1 MKKYL
6 FLLFACCALVAC
18 DNNDKLVMPDWQID
32 PTMTTADLEGNYWG
46 YIHQIDNLYFI
57 ESGEFAAGQ
66 SINGVYNHLIFFEN
80 GQMTHYVYTPNV
92 VNFCPKHAIR
102 LSTVAYSLDAE
113 NERFTNPLA
122 PTEMAKLLQLTKD
135 RVVIETSPAIVA
147 TDTTYKMSFI
157 QLIRTT
163 LSDEVCQLIAN
174 AIPEEVF
181 DEWRKENDPSYK

>member
-1 MKKYL
+1 
-6 FLLFACCALVAC
+6 
-18 DNNDKLVMPDWQID
+18 
-32 PTMTTADLEGNYWG
+32 
-46 YIHQIDNLYFI
+46 
-57 ESGEFAAGQ
+57 
-66 SINGVYNHLIFFEN
+66 
-80 GQMTHYVYTPNV
+80 MTHYVYTPNV